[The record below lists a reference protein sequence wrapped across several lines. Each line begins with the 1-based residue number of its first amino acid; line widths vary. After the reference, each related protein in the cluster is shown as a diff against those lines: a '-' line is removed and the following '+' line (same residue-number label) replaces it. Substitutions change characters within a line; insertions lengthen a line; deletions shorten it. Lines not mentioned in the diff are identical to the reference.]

1 MQSKNVDRSE
11 SCRPGPE
18 IRPSSIG
25 RITARPSSWRNNLAK
40 RRCLPECANAM
51 RRRHVSEHVTGGDT
65 VVEVRNGERH
75 EQGVSAAHAT
85 RQQQVCERR
94 KTQDGSG
101 RAQELKRVGGEV
113 VGRWHRVGARRG

>member
-1 MQSKNVDRSE
+1 MSQSTLQAAI
-11 SCRPGPE
+11 P
-18 IRPSSIG
+18 
-25 RITARPSSWRNNLAK
+25 
-40 RRCLPECANAM
+40 RCEMGNA
-51 RRRHVSEHVTGGDT
+51 
-65 VVEVRNGERH
+65 